1 MQTTTVKTAVK
12 RTASAFFCLLVCCAL
27 SVLLLYIFEHVVF
40 DTYRILWRNF
50 PEKFPLYNQ
59 VSEKAKYLEQTK
71 LFYAIAA
78 YPALFC
84 AAYISVLLNSA
95 KRHLFFNETHG
106 LIGFRDSCRYYRQR
120 FLVFDVLAVILVSAI
135 FLILVSLVPALGR
148 AENNAADTNF
158 IVFMRFFVM
167 PATAIYA
174 KFGAIAACISLPL
187 TIAAGSLSAIPHSV
201 LHYRGDA
208 LAHTL
213 E

>member
-12 RTASAFFCLLVCCAL
+12 RIASAFFRLLVCCAF
-27 SVLLLYIFEHVVF
+27 SVLLLYIFEHIVF

-59 VSEKAKYLEQTK
+59 VTSKAEYLEQTK

-106 LIGFRDSCRYYRQR
+106 LIGFREGCRYYRQR
-120 FLVFDVLAVILVSAI
+120 FLVFDVIAVILASVI
-135 FLILVSLVPALGR
+135 FLTLVSLVPALGR
-148 AENNAADTNF
+148 AENSAADTNF
-158 IVFMRFFVM
+158 IVLMRFFVM
-167 PATAIYA
+167 PVTAIYA
-174 KFGAIAACISLPL
+174 KLGAAVTYPSVIL
-187 TIAAGSLSAIPHSV
+187 TLAAGSLSAIPHSV